1 MTTRSASSTARLLGA
16 WLLGMVAACH
26 AEDDGRRHANAR
38 PREAI
43 DRLCLCDGRPDCEDF
58 NVWGRSMFVDG
69 NLALNDCAS
78 DQTAALYGD
87 WRLGDA
93 GSHLFDWQGEARRG
107 AVFPVP
113 GRTAVSLLC
122 TDEHWQ
128 IHSPY
133 VALRFDPDG
142 FEWAR
147 LTDDDVFI
155 PFRGEASIDDMF
167 VATATLDAV
176 DGDPAPHL
184 TVSVTGADGSATA
197 HGDLEPG
204 DAFPWGGY
212 RAQIV
217 RIVAPQETVL
227 GALGWVEVH
236 LSEETGLHHGPA
248 SP

>member
-1 MTTRSASSTARLLGA
+1 MTTRIPLCAASLLGA
-16 WLLGMVAACH
+16 WLLGTVAACH
-26 AEDDGRRHANAR
+26 ADDGRHRANAR

-43 DRLCLCDGRPDCEDF
+43 DRLCLCDGRPFCEDF
-58 NVWGRSMFVDG
+58 NVWGSSTLLVG
-69 NLALNDCAS
+69 AHVALNDCAG
-78 DQTAALYGD
+78 DQTASLYGD
-87 WRLGDA
+87 WALGDA
-93 GSHLFDWQGEARRG
+93 GSHLFDWEADARRG

-113 GRTAVSLLC
+113 SHTALNLLC
-122 TDEHWQ
+122 EDEHWQ
-128 IHSPY
+128 VHSPD
-133 VALRFDPDG
+133 VMVRFDPDG

-155 PFRGEASIDDMF
+155 PFRGEASIDDVF

-176 DGDPAPHL
+176 DGDPAPRL
-184 TVSVTGADGSATA
+184 TVSVAGSDGSTTA

-236 LSEETGLHHGPA
+236 LSEETGLPRR
-248 SP
+248 P